1 MQAAAGDLAFVVAQD
16 FGQIPWE
23 NVMLR
28 SLFAFTLLV
37 LSGTSFA
44 QGNSFDYSFVQLSYS
59 KADYDNLSADGDG
72 LGIGASFAVA
82 DNFHI
87 FGGYVGTDV
96 DSSLDASGWNAGAGL
111 NLPLSRL
118 MDVVVQLSYQT
129 TEVKLPNGTKVDDD
143 GLGLSAGVR
152 VGANEWIELYG
163 GLTYLD
169 LDSGNETVFD
179 AGFLLNLSDA
189 FAVGISSAWDDD
201 VSVWSLDGRLYF
213 N

>member
-1 MQAAAGDLAFVVAQD
+1 LLNWRSQRRLSI
-16 FGQIPWE
+16 GQTSGE

-28 SLFAFTLLV
+28 SVFAVLLIS
-37 LSGTSFA
+37 LSGASFA
-44 QGNSFDYSFVQLSYS
+44 QGKPFDYSFVQLSYS

-72 LGIGASFAVA
+72 LGIGASFAVSG
-82 DNFHI
+82 NIHI
-87 FGGYVGTDV
+87 FGGYVGTDI

-111 NLPLSRL
+111 NLPLSQL

-129 TEVKLPNGTKVDDD
+129 TEAKLPDGVTVDDD
-143 GLGLSAGVR
+143 GLGLGAGVR
-152 VGANEWIELYG
+152 VGANEWIEIFG

-179 AGFLLNLSDA
+179 AGFMLNLSDA
-189 FAVGISSAWDDD
+189 FAVGVSGAWDDD